1 MADQTTRARP
11 GETIRLEPNQ
21 FTLEGYDT
29 QITYSA
35 SSFGGVPQFSF
46 RDRVET
52 RSFSGDEIQH
62 EDTGVGRMVT
72 VQLQNNAADQG
83 FEHLT
88 LFLPKVQLSA
98 ETESVP
104 IHTLA
109 IRNREVVF
117 VAPGARQLQTYNL
130 IYLSG
135 TAALVQ
141 F

>member
-1 MADQTTRARP
+1 MADSTTRVQP
-11 GETIRLEPNQ
+11 GETRRLEPNQ

-29 QITYSA
+29 QITFSA
-35 SSFGGVPQFSF
+35 SSISGVPQFNFS
-46 RDRVET
+46 DGVET
-52 RSFSGDEIQH
+52 RSFSGDEIRQ

-83 FEHLT
+83 FEHVT
-88 LFLPKVQLSA
+88 LFLPKVQLSSS
-98 ETESVP
+98 EHSVT

-109 IRNREVVF
+109 IRTREVVF
-117 VAPGARQLQTYNL
+117 VASGARQLQTYAP
-130 IYLSG
+130 IFLSG

>member
-1 MADQTTRARP
+1 MGDYTTMVRP
-11 GETIRLEPNQ
+11 VETKRLAPNQ

-29 QITYSA
+29 QITFSA
-35 SSFGGVPQFSF
+35 SSIKGVPQFSF
-46 RDRVET
+46 SDRGET
-52 RSFSGDEIQH
+52 RNFSGDEIRQ

-88 LFLPKVQLSA
+88 LFLPTVHLAA
-98 ETESVP
+98 ETPSVP

-109 IRNREVVF
+109 IRNRELVF
-117 VAPGARQLQTYNL
+117 VAPGAGQVQTYEPIFL
-130 IYLSG
+130 AG